1 MLLAIILFIMTYVL
15 MLVLPKYKSYIALGT
30 SIIFVIL
37 GILPASKV
45 ISEIDFNI
53 LLMIIGTMG
62 TVSLFIESKMPSRV
76 ADIIIS
82 KVPNVKWMIVL
93 LSVFAGIVSAFVD
106 NVATVLMI
114 VPITLVVAEKLK
126 ISPVPMVISVAI
138 FSNIEGAATLVG
150 DTTSILLAGEAK
162 MNFANFFIYNGKIGL
177 FFIVQLGMI
186 MASLTLLFL
195 FRKDN
200 KKIEKISKTKVESYY
215 PTFLLVMTIVT
226 LIIVSF
232 LPNKHELSNGIICMI
247 YFIIGLLVQ
256 LIKNRSMKLV
266 FKYLKG
272 IDYHTIILLASLFV
286 IIGGIKEVGVINKV
300 SNIIMDIGGTNQ
312 ILIYTLIFIIS
323 IVLSAFIDNIPYVA
337 TMLPVI
343 SALTISSGLNP
354 TLLYYGLILA
364 STLGGNFTPI
374 GASANIAAIGIL
386 KNNGY
391 EVGLK
396 GYLKYSVP
404 ITLAASLTGYIVTYL
419 IIG

>member
-1 MLLAIILFIMTYVL
+1 MLSV
-15 MLVLPKYKSYIALGT
+15 PKYKSYIALST
-30 SIIFVIL
+30 SIIFIIL
-37 GILPASKV
+37 GILPINK
-45 ISEIDFNI
+45 IITEIDFNI
-53 LLMIIGTMG
+53 ILMIVGTMG
-62 TVSLFIESKMPSRV
+62 TVSIFIDSKMPSKL
-76 ADIIIS
+76 ADIIIN
-82 KVPNVKWMIVL
+82 KVPNTKWMIVA
-93 LSVFAGIVSAFVD
+93 LSVFAGLISAFID

-114 VPITLVVAEKLK
+114 APITLIVAEKLK

-162 MNFANFFIYNGKIGL
+162 MNFADFFIYNGKIGL

-186 MASLTLLFL
+186 MAALTLLFL

-200 KKIEKISKTKVESYY
+200 KKIEKMSKTKVESYY
-215 PTFLLVMTIVT
+215 PTFLLIMTILT
-226 LIIVSF
+226 LIIASF
-232 LPNKHELSNGIICMI
+232 LPNKHELANGIICMI

-256 LIKNRSMKLV
+256 LVKNRSIKPV
-266 FKYLKG
+266 VKYIKD

-286 IIGGIKEVGVINKV
+286 IIGGIKEVGVIDKV
-300 SNIIMDIGGTNQ
+300 SSFIMNIGGTNQ

-323 IVLSAFIDNIPYVA
+323 VVLSAFIDNIPYVA

-343 SALTISSGLNP
+343 SALTVSSGLNP

-396 GYLKYSVP
+396 GYLKYSIP

-419 IIG
+419 MIG